1 LFSALRL
8 LESFVLY
15 GAPAPNPGRC
25 FALFNSLPAAPT
37 AQANVRGQQNRAIL
51 HNTHALCA
59 MRGQEKAP
67 APAQRINRI
76 MQNVTGFAW
85 PRMFYMGLSPQTPP
99 IASLPGGY
107 ALF

>member
-1 LFSALRL
+1 MVAAHWLTQSKKQQQNSIALVFRFAVAGFFCFKWG
-8 LESFVLY
+8 SR
-15 GAPAPNPGRC
+15 PKPWRC
-25 FALFNSLPAAPT
+25 FALVNSLPAAPT
-37 AQANVRGQQNRAIL
+37 AQAKVRGQQNRAIL

-85 PRMFYMGLSPQTPP
+85 PRMF
-99 IASLPGGY
+99 
-107 ALF
+107 

>member
-1 LFSALRL
+1 MGLPPQTLGGASRCLTRFRLRL
-8 LESFVLY
+8 QL
-15 GAPAPNPGRC
+15 RQMC
-25 FALFNSLPAAPT
+25 AA
-37 AQANVRGQQNRAIL
+37 QQNRAIL
-51 HNTHALCA
+51 HNTYALCA

-85 PRMFYMGLSPQTPP
+85 PRMFYMGLSPQTPQL
-99 IASLPGGY
+99 ASLPGGY

>member
-1 LFSALRL
+1 
-8 LESFVLY
+8 
-15 GAPAPNPGRC
+15 
-25 FALFNSLPAAPT
+25 
-37 AQANVRGQQNRAIL
+37 
-51 HNTHALCA
+51 

-76 MQNVTGFAW
+76 MQNVTSFAW

-99 IASLPGGY
+99 LAPLPGGY